1 MTLPKSLMYTL
12 KLLLSIATVT
22 LMYITL
28 PFLILDAIIAIDIAA
43 WYVFAI
49 PVLITISLSTILTIL
64 VFSWLG
70 ITLTI
75 AVNLDR
81 IISFIKPI
89 EP

>member
-1 MTLPKSLMYTL
+1 
-12 KLLLSIATVT
+12 
-22 LMYITL
+22 
-28 PFLILDAIIAIDIAA
+28 
-43 WYVFAI
+43 
-49 PVLITISLSTILTIL
+49 L